1 MESEKET
8 YTLLPFQYKRW
19 DRDTF
24 LIVNEC
30 GDYNFIGYDD
40 FSSFIGHK
48 LSTDRSIFLDLKSK
62 HFLAE
67 NDLPT
72 AIELMANKYRTR
84 KSFLRDFTSLHMLV
98 VTLRCNQ
105 NCEYCQVSAETDQ
118 AYQFD
123 MSVTVAE
130 KIIDRIFE
138 GPSNNIK
145 IEFQGGEPTLNWPAV
160 VASVEKAENLNRK
173 YRKNLDFVICSNLTK
188 IDKEKLHY
196 LNSHNVSISTSLDG
210 NQTEHNKNRIM
221 RNNKD
226 TYELFEQNLKTA
238 RDICGNN
245 SVSALMTTT
254 NANID
259 NFSGV
264 VDEYI
269 KLGFKGVF
277 FRSLNPYGLAA
288 ENRSYLGYTIEKW
301 LDSYSKALDYIIQI
315 NLSGTYF
322 VEYFASLFLTRIL
335 TPFSTGFVDLQSPS
349 GAGIAGA
356 IYDFNGDV
364 FPADEARMLARMGD
378 DYFLMG
384 NVFHNSFKEIFNGKK
399 IREIILQSNVETL
412 PMCASCVYQAYCGA
426 DPIRNYL
433 ETGDIVG
440 QRPESEFCK
449 KNMGVFDLLFEK
461 LKNAKDE
468 ELDVFWS
475 WITRRSLEEVRC
487 EVSDR

>member
-1 MESEKET
+1 MESNERN

-19 DRDTF
+19 DKDTF
-24 LIVNEC
+24 FIVNEC
-30 GDYNFIGYDD
+30 GDYNFIGYDN
-40 FSSFIGHK
+40 FSSFIGHG
-48 LSTDRSIFLDLKSK
+48 LSPEKSVFRDLKSK

-67 NDLPT
+67 NDLST

-105 NCEYCQVSAETDQ
+105 NCEYCQVSAESDQ
-118 AYQFD
+118 AHQFD
-123 MSVTVAE
+123 MKVDVAE
-130 KIIDRIFE
+130 KIIERIFE
-138 GPSNNIK
+138 GPSKNIK
-145 IEFQGGEPTLNWPAV
+145 IEFQGGEPTLNWPTV
-160 VASVEKAENLNRK
+160 VAAVEKAEELNQK
-173 YRKNLDFVICSNLTK
+173 YKKNLDFVICSNLTT
-188 IDKEKLHY
+188 IDREKLDFINCHGI
-196 LNSHNVSISTSLDG
+196 SISTSLDG
-210 NQTEHNKNRIM
+210 NPEEHNKNRIM

-226 TYELFEQNLKTA
+226 TYELFEQNLKAA
-238 RDICGNN
+238 RSVCGDN
-245 SVSALMTTT
+245 SISALMTTT
-254 NANID
+254 SANVD
-259 NFSGV
+259 NLCGV

-269 KLGFKGVF
+269 KMGFNGVF

-288 ENRSYLGYTIEKW
+288 ENRSDLGYTIEKW
-301 LDSYSKALDYIIQI
+301 LESYSEALDYIIQK
-315 NLSGTYF
+315 NLNGTYF
-322 VEYFASLFLTRIL
+322 VEYFSTLLLTRIL

-349 GAGIAGA
+349 GAGISGA

-378 DYFLMG
+378 DYFLLG

-399 IREIILQSNVETL
+399 MHEIIHESNVETL
-412 PMCASCVYQAYCGA
+412 PVCASCVYQAYCGA

-433 ETGDIVG
+433 ESGDIVG

-449 KNMGVFDLLFEK
+449 KNMGVFDLLFKK
-461 LKNAKDE
+461 LKNAKEE

-487 EVSDR
+487 EIYDR